1 MFAFLVSA
9 RHFFFACAKGIEK
22 YLNPSCST
30 WCFKS
35 CFFCFFSKEKL
46 QYIATFFHQKKHIFA
61 RTHAMFRLF
70 LRAPNRVFF
79 LFFTHYI
86 VFVSAFFRAPYRF
99 FFVCVFPC
107 AIFFSAFI
115 RAPYRVFF
123 FCVCFSVRHIL
134 FFSAFFRAPYR
145 VVSAIFVRQCTK
157 SCVKSCYCNRAW

>member
-99 FFVCVFPC
+99 FLCVFSR
-107 AIFFSAFI
+107 ALYFFLRLFVRHI
-115 RAPYRVFF
+115 VFF
-123 FCVCFSVRHIL
+123 FLCV
-134 FFSAFFRAPYR
+134 FFRAPYLVFFCVFSCTISR
-145 VVSAIFVRQCTK
+145 CFCNLRAPMHQIVRK
-157 SCVKSCYCNRAW
+157 IVLL

>member
-99 FFVCVFPC
+99 FFVCVFPVRY
-107 AIFFSAFI
+107 IFSAFI

-123 FCVCFSVRHIL
+123 LCVFPCAISCFFLRFFVHHIAL
-134 FFSAFFRAPYR
+134 FLQSSCANAP
-145 VVSAIFVRQCTK
+145 
-157 SCVKSCYCNRAW
+157 NRA